1 MVDLINL
8 VQTLTSPHPLDRYL
22 ELVRPTL
29 TVRDMRAEI
38 THVRRSA
45 PGSVTL
51 TLRPPRQWKGHV
63 AGQYVQIGV
72 VIDGVR
78 HVRCYSPVNPEGG
91 RDRRIQL
98 TVKAHPDGLVS
109 QYLYR
114 HAAAGMVVDLTPA
127 DGVFRLPEP
136 RPERVLLISGGSG
149 ITPVLSM
156 LRTLA
161 AEDHPGEVVFLHY
174 AKSPAVLPH
183 RAELDAIA
191 RRHRNFRIELRYPHR
206 IQDVAPRVDP
216 DAPWV
221 DLAPVKGGG
230 YFDYDELERVAPWF
244 AAAQTYVCGPQSL
257 MDAVRT
263 IYQAEQLEDR
273 LHTEEFTIALAPVDA
288 AEAHGTVNFSASGV
302 SARNDGATLLEQAE
316 SAGLS
321 PEYGCRMGI
330 CFSCTAVRRSGCT
343 RNLRTGETD
352 SDPDQPIQLCI
363 NAPVGDVEVDI

>member
-1 MVDLINL
+1 MVDLVNL

-29 TVRDMRAEI
+29 TLRDMRAEI
-38 THVRRSA
+38 TRVRHSV

-51 TLRPPRQWKGHV
+51 TLRPTRQWKGHR
-63 AGQYVQIGV
+63 AGQYVQLGV

-78 HVRCYSPVNPEGG
+78 HTRCYSPVNPEGG
-91 RDRRIQL
+91 RDRRIEL
-98 TVKAHPDGLVS
+98 TVKAHPGGVVS
-109 QYLYR
+109 QFLY
-114 HAAAGMVVDLTPA
+114 HQAVPGMVVDLTPA
-127 DGVFRLPEP
+127 DGVFRLPER

-161 AEDHPGEVVFLHY
+161 EEEHPGEVVFLHY

-183 RAELDAIA
+183 RAELDTIA
-191 RRHRNFRIELRYPHR
+191 RQHKNFRIELRHPCR
-206 IQDVAPRVDP
+206 PDRSRVESG
-216 DAPWV
+216 APWV
-221 DLAPVKGGG
+221 DVAHPKGSG

-244 AAAQTYVCGPQSL
+244 ADAQTYVCGPQPL

-263 IYQAEQLEDR
+263 IYHAEQLDDR
-273 LHTEEFTIALAPVDA
+273 LHTEEFTLSFAPADA
-288 AEAHGTVNFSASGV
+288 AHAYGTVRFSASGV
-302 SARNDGATLLEQAE
+302 SAENNGAPLLEQAE
-316 SAGLS
+316 SAGLR

-363 NAPVGDVEVDI
+363 SAPVGDIDIDI

>member
-1 MVDLINL
+1 MMDLIDL

-38 THVRRSA
+38 TNVHRST

-51 TLRPPRQWKGHV
+51 TLRPTRQWKGHV
-63 AGQYVQIGV
+63 AGQFVQIGV

-78 HVRCYSPVNPEGG
+78 HTRCYSPVNPSG

-109 QYLYR
+109 QYLYH
-114 HAAAGMVVDLTPA
+114 HAAPGMVVDLTPA

-161 AEDHPGEVVFLHY
+161 AEDHAGEVVFLHY

-191 RRHRNFRIELRYPHR
+191 QRHPNFRIELRYPHR
-206 IQDVAPRVDP
+206 APDTARVDP

-221 DLAPVKGGG
+221 DLNQPKSNG

-244 AAAQTYVCGPQSL
+244 ADAQTYVCGPQSL

-273 LHTEEFTIALAPVDA
+273 LHTEEFTLSLAPVDA
-288 AEAHGTVNFSASGV
+288 ADAQGTVNFSASGV
-302 SARNDGATLLEQAE
+302 SAQNNGASLLEQAE

-363 NAPVGDVEVDI
+363 SAPVGDVAVDI

>member
-51 TLRPPRQWKGHV
+51 TLRPTRQWKGHA

-78 HVRCYSPVNPEGG
+78 HTRCYSPVNPESR
-91 RDRRIQL
+91 RDRHIQL
-98 TVKAHPDGLVS
+98 TVKAHPGGLVS
-109 QYLYR
+109 QYLYH
-114 HAAAGMVVDLTPA
+114 HATAGMVVDLTPA
-127 DGVFRLPEP
+127 DGVFRLPAP
-136 RPERVLLISGGSG
+136 RPQRLLLISGGSG

-191 RRHRNFRIELRYPHR
+191 QRHPNFRIELRYPHR
-206 IQDVAPRVDP
+206 TRDVTGVDP
-216 DAPWV
+216 AAPWV
-221 DLAPVKGGG
+221 DLHQPKGSG

-244 AAAQTYVCGPQSL
+244 ADAQTYVCGPQSL

-273 LHTEEFTIALAPVDA
+273 LHTEEFTLSLAPADA
-288 AEAHGTVNFSASGV
+288 ADAQGTVDFSASGV
-302 SARNDGATLLEQAE
+302 SAPNNGATLLEQAE

-363 NAPVGDVEVDI
+363 SAPVGDVEIDI

>member
-51 TLRPPRQWKGHV
+51 TLRPTRQWKGHA

-78 HVRCYSPVNPEGG
+78 HTRCYSPVNAEGG
-91 RDRRIQL
+91 RRHIQL

-114 HAAAGMVVDLTPA
+114 HAAPGMVVDLTPA

-136 RPERVLLISGGSG
+136 RPERLLLISGGSG

-161 AEDHPGEVVFLHY
+161 EEEHPGEVVFLHY

-191 RRHRNFRIELRYPHR
+191 QRHPNFRVELRYPVR
-206 IQDVAPRVDP
+206 DLAAQVDP
-216 DAPWV
+216 RAPWV
-221 DLAPVKGGG
+221 DLARPKAGG

-244 AAAQTYVCGPQSL
+244 ADAQTYVCGPRSL

-273 LHTEEFTIALAPVDA
+273 LHTEEFTLSVTPADA
-288 AEAHGTVNFSASGV
+288 ADAHGTVSFSASGV
-302 SARNDGATLLEQAE
+302 SAPNTGASLLEQAE

-352 SDPDQPIQLCI
+352 SDPDQPIQLCVS
-363 NAPVGDVEVDI
+363 APVGDVEVDI

>member
-51 TLRPPRQWKGHV
+51 TLRPTRHWQGHV

-78 HVRCYSPVNPEGG
+78 HTRCYSPVNPERR
-91 RDRRIQL
+91 RDRHIEL

-114 HAAAGMVVDLTPA
+114 HAAPGMVVDLAPA
-127 DGVFRLPEP
+127 DGVFRLPESRP
-136 RPERVLLISGGSG
+136 RRVLLISGGSG

-161 AEDHPGEVVFLHY
+161 AEDHSGEVVFLHY

-191 RRHRNFRIELRYPHR
+191 ARHPNFRIELRYPHR
-206 IQDVAPRVDP
+206 MPDLAPRADSG
-216 DAPWV
+216 APWV
-221 DLAPVKGGG
+221 DLARPKGSG

-244 AAAQTYVCGPQSL
+244 ADAQTFVCGPPSL

-263 IYQAEQLEDR
+263 VYQAEQLEDR
-273 LHTEEFTIALAPVDA
+273 LHSEEFTLSVAPVDA
-288 AEAHGTVNFSASGV
+288 ADAHGTVSFSASGV
-302 SARNDGATLLEQAE
+302 SADNTGATLLEQAE
-316 SAGLS
+316 SAGLT

-352 SDPDQPIQLCI
+352 TDPDQPIQLCI
-363 NAPVGDVEVDI
+363 SAPVGDVDIDI

>member
-1 MVDLINL
+1 MVDLIDL
-8 VQTLTSPHPLDRYL
+8 VQTLTAPHPLDRYL

-51 TLRPPRQWKGHV
+51 TLRPTRQWKGHR
-63 AGQYVQIGV
+63 AGQYVQISV

-78 HVRCYSPVNPEGG
+78 HTRCYSPVNPEGG
-91 RDRRIQL
+91 RDRHIQL
-98 TVKAHPDGLVS
+98 TVKAHPDGFVS
-109 QYLYR
+109 QYLYC
-114 HAAAGMVVDLTPA
+114 HAAPGMVVDLAPA
-127 DGVFRLPEP
+127 AGVFRLPEP
-136 RPERVLLISGGSG
+136 RPRRVLLISGGSG

-183 RAELDAIA
+183 RAELDTIA
-191 RRHRNFRIELRYPHR
+191 RQHPNFRIELRYPHR
-206 IQDVAPRVDP
+206 MPDLPPEVDP
-216 DAPWV
+216 DAPSV
-221 DLAPVKGGG
+221 DLAPPRNDG

-244 AAAQTYVCGPQSL
+244 TDAQTFVCGPPSL
-257 MDAVRT
+257 MEAVRT
-263 IYQAEQLEDR
+263 IYAAEQLTDR
-273 LHTEEFTIALAPVDA
+273 LHAEEFTLPVAPVDA
-288 AEAHGTVNFSASGV
+288 DAHGTVNFSASGV
-302 SARNDGATLLEQAE
+302 TARNNGATLLEQAE

-330 CFSCTAVRRSGCT
+330 CLSCTAVRRSGCT
-343 RNLRTGETD
+343 RDLRTGATD
-352 SDPDQPIQLCI
+352 LDPDRPIQLCI
-363 NAPVGDVEVDI
+363 SAPVGDVDIDI

>member
-51 TLRPPRQWKGHV
+51 TLRPTRQWKGHV

-78 HVRCYSPVNPEGG
+78 HTRCYSPVNPEGD
-91 RDRRIQL
+91 RDRSIQL

-114 HAAAGMVVDLTPA
+114 NAVPGMVVDLAPA
-127 DGVFRLPEP
+127 DGVFRLPRP
-136 RPERVLLISGGSG
+136 RPRRVLLISGGSG

-161 AEDHPGEVVFLHY
+161 AEEHSGEVVFLHY
-174 AKSPAVLPH
+174 AKSPDALPH

-191 RRHRNFRIELRYPHR
+191 RRHPNFRVELRYPR
-206 IQDVAPRVDP
+206 RTQDLPPKVDP

-221 DLAPVKGGG
+221 DLAQPKGDG

-244 AAAQTYVCGPQSL
+244 ADAQTFVCGPPAL

-263 IYQAEQLEDR
+263 IYEAEQLADR
-273 LHTEEFTIALAPVDA
+273 LHSEEFTLSLAPVEA
-288 AEAHGTVNFSASGV
+288 ADAHGTVSFSASGV
-302 SARNDGATLLEQAE
+302 RAPNNGATLLEQAE

-352 SDPDQPIQLCI
+352 TDPDQPIQLCI
-363 NAPVGDVEVDI
+363 SAPVGDVDIDI

>member
-1 MVDLINL
+1 MVDLVNL

-38 THVRRSA
+38 TRVRHSA

-51 TLRPPRQWKGHV
+51 TLRPTRQWKGHR
-63 AGQYVQIGV
+63 AGQYVQLGV

-78 HVRCYSPVNPEGG
+78 HTRCYSPVNPEGG
-91 RDRRIQL
+91 RDRHIEL
-98 TVKAHPDGLVS
+98 TVKAHPGGVVS
-109 QYLYR
+109 QYLY
-114 HAAAGMVVDLTPA
+114 HKAVPGMVVDLTPA

-161 AEDHPGEVVFLHY
+161 DEEHPGEVVFLHY

-183 RAELDAIA
+183 RAELDLIA
-191 RRHRNFRIELRYPHR
+191 RRHKNFRIELRHPQR
-206 IQDVAPRVDP
+206 PGEARVDP

-221 DLAPVKGGG
+221 DLAQPKGSG

-244 AAAQTYVCGPQSL
+244 ADAQTYVCGPQSL

-263 IYQAEQLEDR
+263 IYQAEQLDDR
-273 LHTEEFTIALAPVDA
+273 LHTEEFTLSVVPADTAQ
-288 AEAHGTVNFSASGV
+288 AHGTVQFSASGV
-302 SARNDGATLLEQAE
+302 SGENNGATLLEQAE
-316 SAGLS
+316 AAGLS

-363 NAPVGDVEVDI
+363 SAPVGDVDIDI

>member
-8 VQTLTSPHPLDRYL
+8 VQTLTTPHPLDRYL

-29 TVRDMRAEI
+29 TAREMRAEI
-38 THVRRSA
+38 TQVDRSV

-51 TLRPPRQWKGHV
+51 TLRPTRQWKGHA

-72 VIDGVR
+72 VINGVR
-78 HVRCYSPVNPEGG
+78 HARCYSPVDPASG
-91 RDRRIQL
+91 RSRYIQL

-109 QYLYR
+109 LFLAR
-114 HAAAGMVVDLTPA
+114 NAAPGMVVDLAPA
-127 DGVFRLPEP
+127 AGAFRLPDL
-136 RPERVLLISGGSG
+136 RPDRVLLISGGSG

-161 AEDHPGEVVFLHY
+161 DEGYPGEVVFLHY
-174 AKSPAVLPH
+174 AKSPEVVPH

-191 RRHRNFRIELRYPHR
+191 RRHQNFRIELRHPWR
-206 IQDVAPRVDP
+206 SDTARADAT
-216 DAPWV
+216 APWV
-221 DLAPVKGGG
+221 DVALVQSSG

-244 AAAQTYVCGPQSL
+244 ADAHTYVCGPQSL
-257 MDAVRT
+257 MDAVRK
-263 IYQAEQLEDR
+263 IYAAEQLEDR
-273 LHTEEFTIALAPVDA
+273 LHTEEFTLSLTPINADDVF
-288 AEAHGTVNFSASGV
+288 GTVSFSASGI
-302 SARNDGATLLEQAE
+302 AADNNGAPLLEQAE

-321 PEYGCRMGI
+321 PAYGCRMGI
-330 CFSCTAVRRSGCT
+330 CFSCTAVRRTGCT

-363 NAPVGDVEVDI
+363 NAPVGDVDIDI

>member
-29 TVRDMRAEI
+29 TLRDMRAEI
-38 THVRRSA
+38 TRVRHSA

-51 TLRPPRQWKGHV
+51 TLRPTRQWKGHQ
-63 AGQYVQIGV
+63 AGQYVQLGV

-78 HVRCYSPVNPEGG
+78 HTRCYSPVNPEGG
-91 RDRRIQL
+91 RDRHIEL
-98 TVKAHPDGLVS
+98 TVKAHPGGVVS
-109 QYLYR
+109 PFLY
-114 HAAAGMVVDLTPA
+114 HNAVPGMVVDLTPA
-127 DGVFRLPEP
+127 DGMFRLPEP
-136 RPERVLLISGGSG
+136 RPERLLLISGGSG

-161 AEDHPGEVVFLHY
+161 AESHRGEVVFLHY

-191 RRHRNFRIELRYPHR
+191 RRHPNFRIELRHPHR
-206 IQDVAPRVDP
+206 PERIDP
-216 DAPWV
+216 GAPWI
-221 DLAPVKGGG
+221 DLARPKGSG

-244 AAAQTYVCGPQSL
+244 ADAQTYVCGPQSL
-257 MDAVRT
+257 MDAVRK
-263 IYQAEQLEDR
+263 IYQAEQWDDR
-273 LHTEEFTIALAPVDA
+273 LHTEEFTLSVAAADA
-288 AEAHGTVNFSASGV
+288 ARAHGTVNFSASRV
-302 SARNDGATLLEQAE
+302 SAENNGATLLEQAE

-330 CFSCTAVRRSGCT
+330 CFSCTAVRRAGCT

-363 NAPVGDVEVDI
+363 SAPVGDVDIDI